1 MPGLDLRE
9 VFRVRGLWADQQAQ
23 PLATR
28 RLSLERPPRA
38 LGDFLRQ
45 FTFGHVRQLDAA
57 AGRWLANLAAAAPIT
72 AGIDEL
78 ALVDTDDTIKASY
91 RYKKQ
96 GAGYGYSGVKGL
108 NALIGT
114 VTTND
119 TAPGCARARR
129 IRPAAPPNLWFRNPR
144 P

>member
-1 MPGLDLRE
+1 MFPTE
-9 VFRVRGLWADQQAQ
+9 RGKVPKQGA
-23 PLATR
+23 
-28 RLSLERPPRA
+28 A

-91 RYKKQ
+91 GYQKQ

-129 IRPAAPPNLWFRNPR
+129 IRPVAPPNLWFRNPR

>member
-1 MPGLDLRE
+1 MCSQPSGERCRNKAVLSATSCANSHSGTYANSTRQ
-9 VFRVRGLWADQQAQ
+9 RG
-23 PLATR
+23 
-28 RLSLERPPRA
+28 
-38 LGDFLRQ
+38 G
-45 FTFGHVRQLDAA
+45 
-57 AGRWLANLAAAAPIT
+57 WLANLAAAAPIT

-91 RYKKQ
+91 GYQKQ

-129 IRPAAPPNLWFRNPR
+129 IRPVAPPNLWFRNPL